1 MLQGDKTIF
10 LLDVRTL
17 PEFQIY
23 RLAGAHL
30 IPIDRFLARE
40 KDVPKNR
47 SILVD
52 CKIGQRSVLV
62 ADDLARKLYPDVYD
76 LVGGSRD
83 GSLRKW
89 PILRGAPRPGGSVG
103 ASRPYP

>member
-1 MLQGDKTIF
+1 M
-10 LLDVRTL
+10 RTL

-23 RLAGAHL
+23 RLAGAYL

-52 CKIGQRSVLV
+52 CEAGQRSVLV
-62 ADDLARKLYPDVYD
+62 ADDQARKGRPDVYD
-76 LVGGSRD
+76 PVGVIRD

-89 PILRGAPRPGGSVG
+89 PILRGAP
-103 ASRPYP
+103 